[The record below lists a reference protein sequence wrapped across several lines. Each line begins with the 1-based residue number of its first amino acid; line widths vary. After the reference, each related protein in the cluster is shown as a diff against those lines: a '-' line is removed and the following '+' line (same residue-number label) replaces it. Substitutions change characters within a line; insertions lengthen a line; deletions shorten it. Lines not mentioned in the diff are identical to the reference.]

1 MKSTELPLF
10 YNANS
15 ILENNLTH
23 RPDKIALLSNGR
35 ILTFQEVADAANQ
48 VGNAL
53 QAMGVRFGDRI
64 GILAPDSAEWVTSF
78 FGIIKLGAIAVC
90 MNTLLQSHEYDY
102 ILRDSGLRVLIVHE
116 SLLPLI
122 EPVRSEQHVIVIG
135 QPQHPSDSAFADWIR
150 PQPTQLTAVPT
161 HRDDFC
167 SLHYSS
173 GTTGQPKGMFHA
185 HKDYALIAQNTG
197 VELLGMTEQDR
208 TFSVAKLFFVYGLG
222 ANLVMPWHV
231 GASIVLYAGSPR
243 MAVGILDT
251 IERFKPTILISVP
264 TAYITQL
271 ALKQM
276 SERYDLTSLRMCLSA
291 GEALPASVWQQWKEA
306 TGLEILDTIG
316 CTETLHTF
324 MANRPDDLRPGSSGK
339 PSPGHEVKLVD
350 DAGNEVAD
358 GEIGNLL
365 VKSESTSLFYLHQ
378 YEKSR
383 QTFRGEWL
391 FTGDK
396 YTRDADGFYWHMG
409 RADDMF
415 KVGGLWVSP
424 VEVESVLLD
433 HPAVLE
439 CALVTQSDQQG
450 MIKPKAYVRLHNGY
464 QPSNNLLRTL
474 LQHCGNQLA
483 AYKCPHWIEFVDDLP
498 KTATGKIQRF
508 KLRQPAENS

>member
-1 MKSTELPLF
+1 MKSTELLLL
-10 YNANS
+10 YNATA
-15 ILENNLTH
+15 ILEDNLP
-23 RPDKIALLSNGR
+23 RRADKTALLSDR
-35 ILTFQEVADAANQ
+35 RTLTFQAVADEANQ

-53 QAMGVRFGDRI
+53 RAMGVRFGDRV

-78 FGIIKLGAIAVC
+78 FGIIKLGAVAVC

-102 ILRDSGLRVLIVHE
+102 ILSDSGLRVLIVHD
-116 SLLPLI
+116 SLLPLV
-122 EPVRSEQHVIVIG
+122 EPIFAGQQVVVIG
-135 QPQHPSDSAFADWIR
+135 QPQRSSDVAFVDWIR
-150 PQPTQLTAVPT
+150 LQPTQLATVST

-197 VELLGMTEQDR
+197 VDLLEITEKDR

-222 ANLVMPWHV
+222 ANLVMPWYV

-243 MAVGILDT
+243 MAVGVLDT
-251 IERFKPTILISVP
+251 ISCFKPTILISVP

-271 ALKQM
+271 AIKQM
-276 SERYDLTSLRMCLSA
+276 SERYDLTSLRLCLSA

-316 CTETLHTF
+316 CTETFHTF

-339 PSPGHEVKLVD
+339 PSPGYTVKLVD
-350 DAGNEVAD
+350 DHGDEVAD

-365 VKSESTSLFYLHQ
+365 VKGETTVLFYLHQ

-383 QTFRGEWL
+383 EVFRGEWL

-424 VEVESVLLD
+424 VEVESVLLN

-508 KLRQPAENS
+508 KLRRPAENS

>member
-1 MKSTELPLF
+1 MKSTDLLCS
-10 YNANS
+10 YNAAS

-23 RPDKIALLSNGR
+23 RADKTALLSDR
-35 ILTFQEVADAANQ
+35 RTLTFQEVADEASQ

-53 QAMGVRFGDRI
+53 QAMGVRFGDRV

-90 MNTLLQSHEYDY
+90 MNTLLQSHEYDH
-102 ILRDSGLRVLIVHE
+102 ILRDSGLLVLIVHE

-122 EPVRSEQHVIVIG
+122 EPVRGEEQVVVIG
-135 QPQHPSDSAFADWIR
+135 QPQRDSDSAFVDWIQ
-150 PQPTQLTAVPT
+150 PQPSQLATVPT

-185 HKDYALIAQNTG
+185 HKDYALIAHNTG
-197 VELLGMTEQDR
+197 VDLFGITEQDR

-222 ANLVMPWHV
+222 ANLVMPWYV

-243 MAVGILDT
+243 MAAGILDAVGH
-251 IERFKPTILISVP
+251 FKPTILISVP
-264 TAYITQL
+264 TAYTTQL
-271 ALKQM
+271 AIRQM
-276 SERYDLTSLRMCLSA
+276 AQRYDLASLRLCLSA

-324 MANRPDDLRPGSSGK
+324 MANRPTDLRPGSSGK
-339 PSPGHEVKLVD
+339 PSPGYEVKLVD
-350 DAGNEVAD
+350 DDGNDVAD

-365 VKSESTSLFYLHQ
+365 VKGESTALFYLHQ
-378 YEKSR
+378 YAKSR
-383 QTFRGEWL
+383 EVFRGEWL

-396 YTRDADGFYWHMG
+396 YSRDADGFYWHMG

-415 KVGGLWVSP
+415 KVGALWVPP
-424 VEVESVLLD
+424 VEVESVLLS

-439 CALVTQSDQQG
+439 CALVAQADQQD
-450 MIKPKAYVRLHNGY
+450 MIKPKAYVRLRDDY
-464 QPSNNLLRTL
+464 QPSNELVRAL
-474 LQHCGNQLA
+474 LQHCGSQLA
-483 AYKCPHWIEFVDDLP
+483 AHKCPRWVEFVDDLP

-508 KLRQPAENS
+508 KLRHL